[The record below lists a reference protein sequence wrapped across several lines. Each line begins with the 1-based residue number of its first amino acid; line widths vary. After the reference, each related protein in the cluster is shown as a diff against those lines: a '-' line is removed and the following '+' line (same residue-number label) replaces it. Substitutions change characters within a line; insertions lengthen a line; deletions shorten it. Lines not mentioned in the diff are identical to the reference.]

1 MGYGNGGGTKG
12 NAGDAGP
19 GTSLSRRS
27 KRVRYLR
34 FPWVRSRRVI
44 SIAILVALLVIV
56 AVEAF
61 RYVRIY
67 NDLVEGKDLLV
78 DAADLMEQEG
88 LDITGGN
95 LSEATLGF
103 ESARGKLASAS
114 DALGSD
120 PFVLATGRL
129 PWIGDQINAA
139 KDVTAIGVTASDIG
153 MEAAAA
159 MRTYQGIRDAQG
171 GALSERVVPVLE
183 AVEPNVVVIEERLAN
198 VQERRA
204 GIADDGLLGPLSSA
218 VDQLDDHIEEL
229 KTSLADYRRAARMA
243 PTVLGYDGPQTYL
256 VLAHD
261 NTEILATG
269 GFILVY
275 GFLTFDKGR
284 LERLFFDNVGNIGPN
299 WPPETNGYIDP
310 PRPLQTYLLR
320 DRPMGLA
327 EASWWPDFPTAAQNA
342 IEIYHTNSG
351 TQEPI
356 DGVIGINFL
365 TLEKLMEVLGPITVE
380 KYDVT
385 VSSQDVTDKT
395 LIITHPEGTRPWETD
410 RYDFVGYLAREVI
423 DRALSSDASKWA
435 PMSSAL
441 RTLGREK
448 NLLLYHTDPTVQEVI
463 ADFGWDGGLE
473 GGDGDYLMVVDSS
486 LRSTKLNLVVEP
498 RIDLDISI
506 DREGNATDVV
516 TVTYANDYSAWSQ
529 GKDPQLAALVTGH
542 GSLPLYGDYLRL
554 VVPDGTSLKEVAEEG
569 TPVGAEDTW
578 SEGGKAILA
587 RYFVLPLDA
596 KKELALTYTVPLVA
610 DMSGRPYEYRLFVQK
625 QPGTRAIPLT
635 ITVHPPPGLKTFA
648 VELDGEELEGKPN
661 RIETDLLE
669 DREVVLRYGPRR

>member
-1 MGYGNGGGTKG
+1 VRH
-12 NAGDAGP
+12 
-19 GTSLSRRS
+19 SRFR
-27 KRVRYLR
+27 
-34 FPWVRSRRVI
+34 WVKNRGVI
-44 SIAILVALLVIV
+44 GIAILVALLLIV

-67 NDLVEGKDLLV
+67 NDLAEGKDLLV
-78 DAADLMEQEG
+78 GAADLMEQEG
-88 LDITGGN
+88 LDIAGDDLG
-95 LSEATLGF
+95 EAAQRF
-103 ESARGKLASAS
+103 ESGRGKFASAS

-120 PFVLATGRL
+120 PFVLATSRL
-129 PWIGDQINAA
+129 PWIGDQVNAA
-139 KDVTAIGVTASDIG
+139 KDVTAIGVTASDMG

-183 AVEPNVVVIEERLAN
+183 AVEPNVVVIEEKLAN

-229 KTSLADYRRAARMA
+229 ETSLADYRRAARMA
-243 PTVLGYDGPQTYL
+243 PKVLGYDGPQTYL

-261 NTEILATG
+261 NTEMLGTG

-275 GFLTFDKGR
+275 GFIVFDEGR
-284 LERLFFDNVGNIGPN
+284 LERLFFDDVGSINPT
-299 WPPETNGYIDP
+299 WPPATNGYIDP
-310 PRPLQTYLLR
+310 PRPLQTYLLG
-320 DRPMGLA
+320 DWPMGLA

-356 DGVIGINFL
+356 DGVIGVNFL
-365 TLEKLMEVLGPITVE
+365 TLEKLMEVVGPITVE

-410 RYDFVGYLAREVI
+410 RYDFVGYLAKEVI
-423 DRALSSDASKWA
+423 SRALSSDASKWA

-448 NLLLYHTDPTVQEVI
+448 NLLLYRADPKVQEVI

-473 GGDGDYLMVVDSS
+473 GGDGDYLMVVDSN
-486 LRSTKLNLVVEP
+486 LGRTKLNLVVQP
-498 RIDLDISI
+498 SITMDVTIDY
-506 DREGNATDVV
+506 EGNARNVV
-516 TVTYANDYSAWSQ
+516 TVNYANDYSAWAEQ
-529 GKDPQLAALVTGH
+529 TAPDLVRIATG
-542 GSLPLYGDYLRL
+542 GGLYGNYLRVL
-554 VVPDGTSLKEVAEEG
+554 VPDGAALEGLAEEG
-569 TPVGAEDTW
+569 RPVGPEDVWDENGRTV
-578 SEGGKAILA
+578 LA
-587 RYFVLPLDA
+587 RYFTLALDA
-596 KKELALTYTVPLVA
+596 KKEIAFTYAVPSVS
-610 DMSGRPYEYRLFVQK
+610 DMTTNPHVYRLLVQK

-635 ITVHPPPGLKTFA
+635 ITIDPPPGLKT
-648 VELDGEELEGKPN
+648 VSTELDGEELEGKSN
-661 RIETDLLE
+661 RIVTDLQE
-669 DREVVLRYGPRR
+669 DREVVVRYGPRH